1 MKFHNKLL
9 NESLYKYELENGF
22 KIYIL
27 PKRGYRKKHA
37 YFATEYGSLYN
48 DFLRDGQKMSMPK
61 GIAHFLE
68 HKIFDDSDERVFDKF
83 ANIGASVNAFTNHF
97 ATSYTFSTIDQLDKG
112 LEYLL
117 SFVQNLHL
125 TDEGIE
131 KEKEV
136 INQELKMYDDQPQW
150 NAFMNMLS
158 GLYHVHPIQY
168 DIGGSI
174 ETVSS
179 ITKEDLEICYHSFY
193 TPDRMFAFVIGDVD
207 VDKTVACIKSHLSD
221 EFLSRKKAPEI
232 ILPEEPNHVCQ
243 SFKEVHR
250 SLPMPIFYMGIKD
263 RIFYKDTKKR
273 LEKGLISKIL
283 SDMLFGKGS
292 EFFEKHY
299 DSGLINQSFSCDFSY
314 GRTFGYTA
322 ISAETK
328 EPDQLVIA
336 LKDAIEDMKKTGL
349 SISDFERI
357 RKKMIGRHLS
367 SFNSTQ
373 YIANSFVNYYMK
385 GIELFDYLET
395 LQKIEF
401 KQLEDRFLE
410 HYDLQYSTVS
420 IVK

>member
-1 MKFHNKLL
+1 MKFHNELL
-9 NESLYKYELENGF
+9 NETLYKYELDNGF

-27 PKRGYRKKHA
+27 PKKGYTKKHA
-37 YFATEYGSLYN
+37 FFATEYGSLYN
-48 DFLRDGQKMSMPK
+48 QFKRNGQVITMPK

-68 HKIFDDSDERVFDKF
+68 HKIFDDSDERIFDRF

-97 ATSYTFSTIDQLDKG
+97 ATSYTFSTIDQLEKG

-125 TDEGIE
+125 TDESVD

-136 INQELKMYDDQPQW
+136 IIQELKMYDDQPQW

-168 DIGGSI
+168 DIGGSVD
-174 ETVSS
+174 TVSS
-179 ITKEDLEICYHSFY
+179 ITKEDLEICYESFY

-207 VDKTVACIKSHLSD
+207 VKATYDHIVKHLSD
-221 EFLSRKKAPEI
+221 TFMEREQAPKI
-232 ILPEEPNHVCQ
+232 ILPDEPHHVCR
-243 SFKEVHR
+243 SFKELHR
-250 SLPMPIFYMGIKD
+250 DLPMPIFYMGIKD
-263 RIFYKDTKKR
+263 RVFYSDTKKR

-292 EFFEKHY
+292 VFFEKHY
-299 DSGLINQSFSCDFSY
+299 ESGLINQSFSCDFSY

-328 EPDQLVIA
+328 SPEQLVIA
-336 LKDAIEDMKKTGL
+336 IKDAIENMKIQGL
-349 SISDFERI
+349 SEKDFERI

-395 LQKIEF
+395 LQKINF

-410 HYDLQYSTVS
+410 HYDLQYTTVS